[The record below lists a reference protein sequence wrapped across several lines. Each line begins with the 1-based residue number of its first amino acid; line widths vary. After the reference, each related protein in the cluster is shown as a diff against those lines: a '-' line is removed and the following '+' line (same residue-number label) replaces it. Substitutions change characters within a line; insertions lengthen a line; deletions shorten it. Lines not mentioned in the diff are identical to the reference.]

1 MVSRWMLWLST
12 LADPITEWWNVGPVS
27 FASGPRD
34 FWGAISKSHRDPL
47 VTVKRLAS
55 YLWLPGK
62 SALVQGLVL
71 IEPVS
76 IVLLKC
82 LLGVFF
88 YCRCIGNYLIDAC
101 KFLNITHGSLKSQ
114 WESWRN
120 CSLSTALS
128 VTEQGQCHFLQQP
141 FEFLQRLWIAIVLT
155 SIVLGSPRWLPVDP
169 QLCAYLWSLRSCFFF
184 SFVIDILFY
193 LFSAKRVNDSFRS
206 FKKKYLN
213 CLKYWCSKCHN
224 LEEEAWK
231 LAFKLCLQRL
241 HFFCIA
247 GEQLLEGTSQRWK
260 SSPKTSLQGYSTWLK
275 ATLWREYEGH
285 YLTCAPWASQN
296 LSTGFSG
303 VEY

>member
-62 SALVQGLVL
+62 SALAQGLVL

-184 SFVIDILFY
+184 FLCHWHFILP
-193 LFSAKRVNDSFRS
+193 LF
-206 FKKKYLN
+206 
-213 CLKYWCSKCHN
+213 C
-224 LEEEAWK
+224 
-231 LAFKLCLQRL
+231 
-241 HFFCIA
+241 
-247 GEQLLEGTSQRWK
+247 
-260 SSPKTSLQGYSTWLK
+260 
-275 ATLWREYEGH
+275 
-285 YLTCAPWASQN
+285 
-296 LSTGFSG
+296 
-303 VEY
+303 